1 MKVAAI
7 ICEYNPFH
15 NGHKFHIEETR
26 RKTGADEVV
35 AIMSGNFVQRG
46 DIAIFPKNLR
56 AQAAIKGGADLVLE
70 LPVPFSTGSAE
81 FFAQGAVRTLDS
93 LGIIDYLSFGAEC
106 SNTEKLLELAEL
118 SANESPEFN
127 NLIKLYSKDG
137 LSFPSARAKA
147 AADFAGADAEEILSS
162 PNNILGIEY
171 CKALLKLNSKIK
183 PCFIE
188 RTGAGHDTEDTHGS
202 IASASFIRKLLTED
216 SYDEAFSFMPE
227 FAKKIFENQPPHSI
241 KAIEKAILCELIKTP
256 VDKLRE
262 ISDVSE
268 GLENRIKD
276 AALSAN
282 SLDELIDLIKTKR
295 YTHSRVRRIIL
306 SAFLGI
312 TDNDRKSPPQYIKIL
327 DHNETG
333 QKLIAVAKKT
343 ATLPIIRNTS
353 QVNKLNNPEVKEFWG
368 RERIFDKIYDM
379 SKI

>member
-26 RKTGADEVV
+26 RKTGADAVV

-46 DIAIFPKNLR
+46 DIAVFPKTLR
-56 AQAAIKGGADLVLE
+56 AQAAIKSGADLVLE

-93 LGIIDYLSFGAEC
+93 LGTIDFLSFGAEC
-106 SNTEKLLELAEL
+106 NNAQRLLEIAQLFSCEP
-118 SANESPEFN
+118 PEFTD
-127 NLIKLYSKDG
+127 LIKLYSKDG
-137 LSFPSARAKA
+137 LSFPAARAKA
-147 AADFAGADAEEILSS
+147 AVEFAGADFGETLSS

-183 PCFIE
+183 PCVIG
-188 RTGAGHDTEDTHGS
+188 RTGAGHDAETTDGS
-202 IASASFIRKLLTED
+202 FASASFIRKLLSEG
-216 SYDEAFSFMPE
+216 SPQKAFSFLPE
-227 FAKKIFENQPPHSI
+227 FAKEIFKNQPLHSI
-241 KAIEKAILCELIKTP
+241 KAIENAILCELIKMP
-256 VDKLRE
+256 ADRLRE
-262 ISDVSE
+262 ISDVAE

-282 SLDELIDLIKTKR
+282 SLDELIESVKTKR

-312 TDNDRKSPPQYIKIL
+312 TDNDRKAPPQYIKIL
-327 DHNETG
+327 DHNEIG
-333 QKLIAVAKKT
+333 QKIIAAAKKT
-343 ATLPIIRNTS
+343 ATIPIVRNTS
-353 QVNKLNNPEVKEFWG
+353 QVNKIGDPVIKSLWE
-368 RERIFDKIYDM
+368 RERIFDKIYEM
-379 SKI
+379 TEI

>member
-26 RKTGADEVV
+26 RKTGADAVL

-46 DIAIFPKNLR
+46 DVALFPKKLR
-56 AQAAIKGGADLVLE
+56 SQAAICGGADLVLE
-70 LPVPFSTGSAE
+70 LPVPFATGSAE
-81 FFAQGAVRTLDS
+81 FFAQGAVSTLDA

-106 SNTEKLLELAEL
+106 NNAENLHELAAL
-118 SANESPEFN
+118 FANEPPEFT

-137 LSFPSARAKA
+137 LSFPAARAKA
-147 AADFAGADAEEILSS
+147 TTEFAGADAGEILSS

-183 PCFIE
+183 PCVIE
-188 RTGAGHDTEDTHGS
+188 RTGVGHDTEVTNGN
-202 IASASFIRKLLTED
+202 IASASFIRKLLTDD
-216 SYDEAFSFMPE
+216 SYDKAFSFMPE
-227 FAKKIFENQPPHSI
+227 FAKEIFENQPLHSI
-241 KAIEKAILCELIKTP
+241 KTIEKAILCELIKTP

-262 ISDVSE
+262 ISDIAE

-276 AALSAN
+276 AALSSN
-282 SLDELIDLIKTKR
+282 SLDELIESVKTKR

-312 TDNDRKSPPQYIKIL
+312 TDSNRKAPPRYIKIL

-333 QKLIAVAKKT
+333 QKLIAAAKKT
-343 ATLPIIRNTS
+343 AVLPIVRNTS
-353 QVNKLNNPEVKEFWG
+353 QMNKLNDPEIKELWEQ
-368 RERIFDKIYDM
+368 ERIFDKIYEM
-379 SKI
+379 TKI